1 MVIHMNEKF
10 WDMKKEKQDRI
21 MNAAIGVFATQG
33 YGHAS
38 TDEIVK
44 RAGISK
50 GLLFHYFISKQGL
63 YDFLYD
69 YFSRFMRLELSGIS
83 SREREG
89 FFERCIAIEAARMQA
104 MKQYPFIQCF
114 LTEADDEDAALIGE
128 NFDETRKQYHAF
140 CETLYIGKECYSP
153 RFAEHY
159 ETWRNM
165 ERDVSQ
171 GAVRRNTINGELDT
185 KAYFDE
191 VSKVYTLLA
200 GRVAESA
207 EFADDQE
214 ESEKSQEQ
222 GTES

>member
-1 MVIHMNEKF
+1 MNEKF

-21 MNAAIGVFATQG
+21 MNAAIGVFAAQG
-33 YGHAS
+33 YAHAS

-69 YFSRFMRLELSGIS
+69 YFSRFMRLELSGIAA
-83 SREREG
+83 REREG
-89 FFERCIAIEAARMQA
+89 FFERCIAIETARMQA

-114 LTEADDEDAALIGE
+114 LTAADDEDAEVIGGSFGE
-128 NFDETRKQYHAF
+128 LRSQYHEF
-140 CETLYIGKECYSP
+140 CESLYIGRENYST

-159 ETWRNM
+159 ETWRNV

-185 KAYFDE
+185 KAYFRE
-191 VSKVYTLLA
+191 VSGIYALLA
-200 GRVAESA
+200 SRVTESA
-207 EFADDQE
+207 EFADAAGDE
-214 ESEKSQEQ
+214 EPEEQ
-222 GTES
+222 